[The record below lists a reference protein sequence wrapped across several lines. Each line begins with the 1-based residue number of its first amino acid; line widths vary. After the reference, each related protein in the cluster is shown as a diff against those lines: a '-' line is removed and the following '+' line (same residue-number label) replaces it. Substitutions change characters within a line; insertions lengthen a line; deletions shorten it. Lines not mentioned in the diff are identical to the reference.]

1 MKNIVITGGIGSG
14 KSSVCKYLEDHG
26 FRVVY
31 ADKMARELTSSG
43 GKAIPYII
51 DNFGVEYI
59 KPDGSMDRNKIRE
72 LVYNNPNAM
81 ELLEKGTTLVVK
93 NQIDDIRKSATE
105 KGEHVLFYEI
115 PLFFENDNKDTY
127 DSCWLVT
134 ADIETRISRV
144 IKRDNQ
150 SREYVL
156 KVINKQMPDEEK
168 IKLADEVIYNEGSL
182 SALYERINYLLVK
195 YKLINQ

>member
-93 NQIDDIRKSATE
+93 NQIDDIRK
-105 KGEHVLFYEI
+105 
-115 PLFFENDNKDTY
+115 
-127 DSCWLVT
+127 
-134 ADIETRISRV
+134 
-144 IKRDNQ
+144 
-150 SREYVL
+150 
-156 KVINKQMPDEEK
+156 
-168 IKLADEVIYNEGSL
+168 
-182 SALYERINYLLVK
+182 
-195 YKLINQ
+195 